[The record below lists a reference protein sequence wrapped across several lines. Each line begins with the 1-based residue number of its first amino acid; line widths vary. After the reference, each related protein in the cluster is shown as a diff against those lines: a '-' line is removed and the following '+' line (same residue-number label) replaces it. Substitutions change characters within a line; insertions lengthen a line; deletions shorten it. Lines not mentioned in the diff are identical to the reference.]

1 MKLRYK
7 YYVCR
12 CGRKI
17 IPVSN
22 PSKCPHCGRV
32 TILKWGTNMYK
43 QNEHVTKR
51 GDGKWQVIGEGNKR
65 ASAVTDTQAQAIVI
79 GRDLA
84 IKNKSELLIH
94 GENGR
99 IREKNSYGNDPFP
112 PKG

>member
-1 MKLRYK
+1 
-7 YYVCR
+7 
-12 CGRKI
+12 
-17 IPVSN
+17 
-22 PSKCPHCGRV
+22 
-32 TILKWGTNMYK
+32 MYK

>member
-1 MKLRYK
+1 
-7 YYVCR
+7 
-12 CGRKI
+12 
-17 IPVSN
+17 
-22 PSKCPHCGRV
+22 
-32 TILKWGTNMYK
+32 MYK

-51 GDGKWQVIGEGNKR
+51 DDGKWQVIGEGNKR

>member
-1 MKLRYK
+1 
-7 YYVCR
+7 
-12 CGRKI
+12 
-17 IPVSN
+17 
-22 PSKCPHCGRV
+22 
-32 TILKWGTNMYK
+32 MYK

-51 GDGKWQVIGEGNKR
+51 DDGKWQVIGEGNKR

-79 GRDLA
+79 ARDLA